1 MPRVDSGVSIAIYNE
16 HNVPVW
22 SNVFATK
29 WKSSAELTGVSEA
42 FFRDKIQSLS
52 TTSFPV
58 REEFTQLFQ
67 SMQEAMLSTKRLSFS
82 KASGVIDSVQMT
94 NGMSCEVRYE
104 HQVSDAASQ
113 LAVYAGNVG
122 VSYRLDSVWK
132 KLNLD
137 APALCCH
144 FTRDNRTVVL
154 NSYSCPERRTE
165 STWKPASVTE
175 VPLQQLD
182 AVFSQHFIV
191 TQNALYKQA
200 PVRRVLAGRDFNRS
214 LPCLP
219 RHRSHRDARRL
230 AKAEHEAVRRA
241 CGFSDT
247 AWKASE
253 LSCTPRF
260 SVWVTPHASAGVH
273 VASVFVH

>member
-1 MPRVDSGVSIAIYNE
+1 MPRVNSGVSIAIYNH

-22 SNVFATK
+22 SNVFETK
-29 WKSSAELTGVSEA
+29 WESSAECTGVSLA
-42 FFRDKIQSLS
+42 FFRDKIQSLC

-58 REEFTQLFQ
+58 REEFTHIFRG
-67 SMQEAMLSTKRLSFS
+67 MQEAMLSTKCLSLS
-82 KASGVIDSVQMT
+82 KASDVIESVQMT
-94 NGMSCEVRYE
+94 NDMSCEVRYD
-104 HQVSDAASQ
+104 HKVFDATSQ
-113 LAVYAGNVG
+113 LAVYVGNVG
-122 VSYRLDSVWK
+122 VSYRLDGTCR

-137 APALCCH
+137 VPALCCH
-144 FTRDNRTVVL
+144 FTRDNQTVVL

-165 STWKPASVTE
+165 STWKPASATE

-182 AVFSQHFIV
+182 TVFSQHFIV

-200 PVRRVLAGRDFNRS
+200 PVRRVLVGRDFNRS

-241 CGFSDT
+241 CGFSDA

-253 LSCTPRF
+253 FSCTPRF
-260 SVWVTPHASAGVH
+260 SVWVTPHASTDVH